1 MHFFLHPS
9 TFIGIRETANIHTY
23 TDKHGDAALI
33 SPFLNCTSKKKISKS
48 RRQPFIK
55 YVYNCTITCHTFH
68 IMPSLKN
75 VLYSVCS
82 Y

>member
-33 SPFLNCTSKKKISKS
+33 SPFLNCTSKKKKKS
-48 RRQPFIK
+48 LRIEG
-55 YVYNCTITCHTFH
+55 N
-68 IMPSLKN
+68 L
-75 VLYSVCS
+75 L
-82 Y
+82 